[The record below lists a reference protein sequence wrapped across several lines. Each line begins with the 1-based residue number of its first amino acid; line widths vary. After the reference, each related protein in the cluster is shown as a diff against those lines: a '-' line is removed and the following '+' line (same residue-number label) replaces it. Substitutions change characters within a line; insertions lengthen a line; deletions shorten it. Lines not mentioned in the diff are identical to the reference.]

1 MYGAV
6 FGDIIGSTYELHNVK
21 TEDFPLFPAGSAFT
35 DDTVMTIAITEKLLT
50 QTQSKHF
57 LFLPP
62 PITSA
67 QSYALWFKQYYRRY
81 PNAGYGQMFAK
92 WALSENLNIQRS
104 YGNGAAMRVSA
115 IGCAFDSLSEV
126 QNEVKQSCHYTHHH
140 PEAIRGALA
149 VATTIFLARKDCD
162 KDEIQHYLSK
172 KLHYKLSVPLD
183 QLRDTYVFNSRT
195 SYSVPPAIQ
204 AFLESSSYE
213 DAILKAISIG
223 GDSDTIACIT
233 GGIAHAYYKKIP
245 DTIYS
250 RAITYL
256 DSGLKDTLRRFEE
269 RFHIPR

>member
-195 SYSVPPAIQ
+195 LIY
-204 AFLESSSYE
+204 LRTG
-213 DAILKAISIG
+213 KA
-223 GDSDTIACIT
+223 TAL
-233 GGIAHAYYKKIP
+233 Y
-245 DTIYS
+245 
-250 RAITYL
+250 
-256 DSGLKDTLRRFEE
+256 
-269 RFHIPR
+269 